1 MDLYNLHANTG
12 GGVLTRAPALLIS
25 RLVSWLMIFGA
36 ALLGPQCRHGLS
48 GERSSWLL
56 FVVGLE
62 LPVPSVSVL
71 PVSSVPEVFDRWS
84 AGERSELIGSEFLDV
99 LASVPDRGT
108 TRSEVFADGF
118 VGDRGS
124 GHCAGCAAMLV
135 LPHGA
140 TLPMMFGPIRGPVPA
155 AQ

>member
-1 MDLYNLHANTG
+1 M
-12 GGVLTRAPALLIS
+12 
-25 RLVSWLMIFGA
+25 MIFGA

-84 AGERSELIGSEFLDV
+84 LGERSELIGSEFLDV
-99 LASVPDRGT
+99 LASVPEGPRGRRYSLMALLAIAVLAT
-108 TRSEVFADGF
+108 TGA
-118 VGDRGS
+118 
-124 GHCAGCAAMLV
+124 CAAMLV
-135 LPHGA
+135 CTWRPP
-140 TLPMMFGPIRGPVPA
+140 LPMMCWPNRVRFGGPVRRPSRVLSR
-155 AQ
+155 